1 VRKVELASGRVLHST
16 PMDSRWFGEGMT
28 RLGDRLYQITWLT
41 NTGFI
46 YSVPGLQ
53 RVRGGVGGMA
63 GHTAQCR
70 KGGGGAVAKEAAPST
85 TTTLLSWRGV

>member
-70 KGGGGAVAKEAAPST
+70 KGGGGAGAKEAAPST